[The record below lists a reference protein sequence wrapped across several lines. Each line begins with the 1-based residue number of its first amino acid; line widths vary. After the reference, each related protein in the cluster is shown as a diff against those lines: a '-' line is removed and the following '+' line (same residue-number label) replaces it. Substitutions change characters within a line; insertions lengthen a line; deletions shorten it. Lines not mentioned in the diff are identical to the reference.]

1 MTSKDVAK
9 SIVKSLPIVGAM
21 ALGVGATLAIVNK
34 DKIEDKV
41 ANKLITRQIIKE
53 HIPLQ

>member
-1 MTSKDVAK
+1 MTRKDVAK
-9 SIVKSLPIVGAM
+9 GIVRSLPIVGAM
-21 ALGVGATLAIVNK
+21 ALGIGATLAIVNK